1 MADVSD
7 AGPAKR
13 PRSASP
19 NHAATPFPEKGEDTT
34 EFLPDRGL
42 LLRHGT
48 TLALMALVADWL
60 NASEEFE
67 QVDPSA
73 DWEKWASRGQDL
85 SLYYAALI
93 DPAEDGLFPRAAP
106 RWAFTPTIH
115 PSSFVCD

>member
-48 TLALMALVADWL
+48 SLSLMALVADWL
-60 NASEEFE
+60 NATSEEFE
-67 QVDPSA
+67 QVPG
-73 DWEKWASRGQDL
+73 R
-85 SLYYAALI
+85 SLC
-93 DPAEDGLFPRAAP
+93 GLGEVGIVRAGPLAVLCRP
-106 RWAFTPTIH
+106 H
-115 PSSFVCD
+115 